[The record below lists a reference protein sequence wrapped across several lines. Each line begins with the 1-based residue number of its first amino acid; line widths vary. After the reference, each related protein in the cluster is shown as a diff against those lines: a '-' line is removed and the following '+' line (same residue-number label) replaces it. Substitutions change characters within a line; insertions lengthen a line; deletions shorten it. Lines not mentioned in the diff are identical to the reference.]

1 MHLNTLDNKMIEYNE
16 NQYYDIKEKFIFKGH
31 TYESELN
38 FAYLNG
44 ELDKIFSKYSL
55 PYDESYIMIE
65 PLNDKNLKKYM
76 NRVVR
81 ELLYDNNI
89 DVDISREVIYDI
101 VNLLDHIVFLL
112 DRGSKTSLDM
122 SLISIAQ
129 AAIKDPKIEEFLFR
143 DSYNEDMTADEIF
156 DIRLKETEE
165 MSKLD
170 IPSISTMLRAGTG
183 VKSNQMYNIFKGL
196 TFRTRVNK
204 VDEIY
209 PTLLKDRWI
218 DGLSNLKNLYIE
230 SNIARKSMLMNKQ
243 NIADSGTHNRKSSIL
258 AQDTRIT
265 EEDCGTKY
273 YQSYFVKDEKMLKA
287 LEFKYRVTEDGNL
300 KVIRTTDTELIGTEV
315 KVRSVLRCCAK
326 HGGVCATC
334 FGEHAKWNMSTDS
347 YSMDVGVEFAKAI
360 NAAISQLVLSF
371 KHNASPYLKPSQIT
385 VVSVETGEILDNAKF
400 MTRKFNMLNILNDY
414 EVFFYMKDV
423 YRNSRGEFK
432 MVDNEF
438 DDNDIIRV
446 KEFHLVDRKSGE
458 EFILYDGNDVHL
470 KVQGEQ
476 FNRFTLP
483 TTNYSD
489 DIKIYLQKDD
499 VITHILINAHSTMKY
514 KEIIELYNIDTSKIK
529 LEDGEDDIDYFMR
542 RVLESSFYGENITSL
557 EVIFKNKIKDI
568 DSPNGSQ
575 APDWKSDNPQYKILS
590 LEKVINRQRSLSTR
604 IPVYKVPSMII
615 DPFYHNPKNLIPSA
629 YDMLFEDKYAQYEE
643 DEIEEDAY

>member
-1 MHLNTLDNKMIEYNE
+1 MNLDMLSKKMIDHNE
-16 NQYYDIKEKFIFKGH
+16 NQYYDMKEEFTFKGH
-31 TYESELN
+31 TYKSELN

-44 ELDKIFSKYSL
+44 RLDEIFSKYNL
-55 PYDESYIMIE
+55 DYDESYICLD

-76 NRVVR
+76 NKVVR
-81 ELLYDNNI
+81 ELLYDKGVHI
-89 DVDISREVIYDI
+89 DIAREVVYEI
-101 VNLLDHIVFLL
+101 VNLLDQIIFLL
-112 DRGSKTSLDM
+112 DRGSKTSLDI

-129 AAIKDPKIEEFLFR
+129 AVIKDPKIEEFFFR
-143 DSYNEDMTADEIF
+143 DSYNENMTADEIF

-165 MSKLD
+165 MAKLD
-170 IPSISTMLRAGTG
+170 IPGISTMLRAGTG

-209 PTLLKDRWI
+209 PTLIHDRWI

-265 EEDCGTKY
+265 EDDCGTKY
-273 YQSYFVKDEKMLKA
+273 YQSYFVADEKMLKA
-287 LEFKYRVTEDGNL
+287 LEFKYRVTEDGTL

-334 FGEHAKWNMSTDS
+334 FGEHARWNMSTDS

-371 KHNASPYLKPSQIT
+371 KHNASPFLKRSQIT
-385 VVSVETGEILDNAKF
+385 IVSKTTGEIMDNAKF
-400 MTRKFNMLNILNDY
+400 VNRKFNIIDVLNDY
-414 EVFFYMKDV
+414 EVYFYMKDI
-423 YRNSRGEFK
+423 YTNNKGEFK
-432 MVDNEF
+432 MIDGEF

-446 KEFHLVDRKSGE
+446 KQFHLVDRKTNE
-458 EFILYDGNDVHL
+458 EYILYDDNDVFM

-476 FNRFTLP
+476 FNRFSLP
-483 TTNYSD
+483 INHTEEN
-489 DIKIYLQKDD
+489 KIYLQKDD

-514 KEIIELYNIDTSKIK
+514 KEIIELYNIDTSKVK

-542 RVLESSFYGENITSL
+542 RVLDSSFYGENITSL
-557 EVIFKNKIKDI
+557 EVIFKNKIKDPT
-568 DSPNGSQ
+568 SPNESQ
-575 APDWKSDNPQYKILS
+575 APDWKSDNPQYTIMS

-643 DEIEEDAY
+643 DELEEETY